1 MEAPFAAAFLTG
13 LLGGVHCVGMGD
25 GVVGALLAGFVCRG
39 PGRAA
44 DPGEHIRQGL
54 LCII

>member
-1 MEAPFAAAFLTG
+1 VEARFAAAFLIG
-13 LLGGVHCVGMGD
+13 LPGGVHCVGMG
-25 GVVGALLAGFVCRG
+25 GGIVRALLDGFVCRG

>member
-1 MEAPFAAAFLTG
+1 MEAQFVAAFLIG
-13 LLGGVHCVGMGD
+13 LLGGVDCVGMGD
-25 GVVGALLAGFVCRG
+25 GIVGALLAGFVYRG